1 MVIEAVGAYLSH
13 SIAILT
19 DVAHLSSDLL
29 GFFVSLIGIII
40 AQKINRERKTYGY
53 IKVEV
58 IGAFFSLL
66 IIWILTVWVFYKA
79 LERMHKIVNNEK
91 IYLNSK
97 IMVIMACSSLLMN
110 IIMMTNLLSEDDE
123 EKQHRAGMFI

>member
-29 GFFVSLIGIII
+29 GFFVSLFAIII
-40 AQKINRERKTYGY
+40 AEKINRERKTYGY

-123 EKQHRAGMFI
+123 EK

>member
-29 GFFVSLIGIII
+29 GFFVSLFGIII
-40 AQKINRERKTYGY
+40 AEKINRERKTYGY

>member
-40 AQKINRERKTYGY
+40 AEKINRERKTYGY

-110 IIMMTNLLSEDDE
+110 IIMMTNLLSADDE
-123 EKQHRAGMFI
+123 GKQHRAGMFI

>member
-40 AQKINRERKTYGY
+40 AEKINRERKTYGY